1 MLKKR
6 AGRIFSSV
14 DRNLLFSAISTSLIL
29 ILGPLPW
36 ANFTEPADIPEYKKD
51 IRLSL
56 RTAFFRDLPAEFD
69 LMMTI
74 LDGYAN
80 ADRPDY
86 AHFRKLLSLAA
97 ESMSANVEEDFD
109 WQQKPKVVEKNT
121 PVAKEKSAD
130 GENENAKA
138 SSEKMSKEVLSAEKM
153 SKEVLNKDKEK
164 TTSREEQKNEDSQ
177 GDSDARAQD
186 PFSS

>member
-1 MLKKR
+1 
-6 AGRIFSSV
+6 
-14 DRNLLFSAISTSLIL
+14 
-29 ILGPLPW
+29 
-36 ANFTEPADIPEYKKD
+36 
-51 IRLSL
+51 
-56 RTAFFRDLPAEFD
+56 
-69 LMMTI
+69 MTI

-138 SSEKMSKEVLSAEKM
+138 SSEKMSKEVL
-153 SKEVLNKDKEK
+153 NKDKEK

-177 GDSDARAQD
+177 GDSDSRPQD
-186 PFSS
+186 PFSNWNKQIIQLYQPYIRIIKTVQLYCFHFHLLFFYRSLYVINIKSKM